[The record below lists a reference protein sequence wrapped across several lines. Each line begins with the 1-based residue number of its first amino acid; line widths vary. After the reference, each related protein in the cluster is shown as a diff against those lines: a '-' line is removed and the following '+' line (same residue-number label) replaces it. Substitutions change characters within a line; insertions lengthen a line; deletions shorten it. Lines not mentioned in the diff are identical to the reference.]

1 MADNMMQSSNQTVQ
15 TSTQGREPWAPAQD
29 ALKLGIKD
37 ATSLYNNKSGF
48 KPFGKSLV
56 VGHSAKTQEGMGG
69 IENSANAFGADLA
82 KPLGFNTGVLN
93 SGGWNTPQLNAMNNS
108 ANVASGAE
116 LFGAN
121 PGFQRILSGTLG
133 DVREG
138 VNRNASAMG
147 RYGSGT
153 HQDVLQEGLADVSA
167 RMRSDEYERQLGRM
181 DVANQQLFGMGQQG
195 IGNQAA
201 ASDQMASSYNLMQQP
216 YRDLMGVG
224 QMEEDLAA
232 AQLQDE
238 LRVHQEAQA
247 EPWDRL
253 LALQGIAT
261 GAGRVGGSSSANQTV
276 IRPGTSPF
284 QSIAGGAMQAYDQG
298 MDPWMGAL
306 AGYLGSP
313 AGA

>member
-1 MADNMMQSSNQTVQ
+1 MADNMFQSSNQTVQ
-15 TSTQGREPWAPAQD
+15 STTGGREPWAPAQD
-29 ALKLGIKD
+29 AMKLGIKD
-37 ATSLYNNKSGF
+37 ATALYNNKSGF
-48 KPFGKSLV
+48 QPFGKSLV
-56 VGHSAKTQEGMGG
+56 ADRSTKTTEGMGG
-69 IENSANAFGADLA
+69 IENSSRAFGADLA
-82 KPLGFNTGVLN
+82 KPLGFNTGILN
-93 SGGWNTPQLNAMNNS
+93 SGGWNTPQLNAMDNS
-108 ANVASGAE
+108 ARVASGDE
-116 LFGAN
+116 LFGSN
-121 PGFQRILSGTLG
+121 PGFQRILRSGIDDIT
-133 DVREG
+133 EG

-153 HQDVLQEGLADVSA
+153 HQDVLQEGIADFSG
-167 RMRSDEYERQLGRM
+167 RMHSDEYQRQLGRM
-181 DVANQQLFGMGQQG
+181 DAANQQMFGMGQQG

-201 ASDQMASSYNLMQQP
+201 ASDQLASSYNLMQQP

-224 QMEEDLAA
+224 QMEEDYAA

-261 GAGRVGGSSSANQTV
+261 GAGRVGGSSNQTSTV

-284 QSIAGGAMQAYDQG
+284 QAMVGGGLQAYDQG

-306 AGYLGSP
+306 AGYLGGSSQ
-313 AGA
+313 